1 MRTMSFLVLLAVGG
15 TGFGIG
21 WFTRAATYEAPVVRT
36 PRKVTRNEQ
45 PGYVEDPAA
54 RGQALEAE
62 QARRE
67 RKRRMEAAREA
78 PLAPATAQPEA
89 AGEEAATA
97 EGEDGPDP
105 LTEMVKSQG
114 PQWKAWATMQAKPK
128 IRQLLA
134 ELGFDAETTAR
145 IEEAM
150 LKDVEQQVDQAMLMM
165 LGEVEMDANAF
176 LYFMGL
182 PPDLNP
188 EVERELGTFL
198 GDNEI
203 ASVRSEV
210 KKAHDKQLTDFAD
223 MQIGMMQL
231 TDMTADQNTR
241 MREVFRGKNLMQEQF
256 AQFAEVTRDRS
267 LFKKLVSGEI
277 DLAAEMKKSYEPQR
291 QRVSEIRT
299 PEQMKGYDKY
309 EESLIRQAEMGMKMM
324 GAMLKTKPKPKE
336 GE

>member
-1 MRTMSFLVLLAVGG
+1 MRTMSVLALLTVGG
-15 TGFGIG
+15 IGFGIG

-36 PRKVTRNEQ
+36 PRKVTRTDR
-45 PGYVEDPAA
+45 PRYLEDPAA
-54 RGQALEAE
+54 TVQAPDAE

-67 RKRRMEAAREA
+67 KKRQLEAAREA
-78 PLAPATAQPEA
+78 SQGPATAQPEA

-97 EGEDGPDP
+97 DGEDGSDSM
-105 LTEMVKSQG
+105 TEMVKSMSS
-114 PQWKAWATMQAKPK
+114 QWKAWATMQAKPK

-134 ELGFDAETTAR
+134 DLGFDEETSAR
-145 IEEAM
+145 IEAAM
-150 LKDVEQQVDQAMLMM
+150 LKDVENQVDLAVLMM
-165 LGEVEMDANAF
+165 LGEAEMDADAF

-188 EVERELGTFL
+188 DVERELGTFL
-198 GDNEI
+198 GDSEI

-210 KKAHDKQLTDFAD
+210 KKAFDKQLTDFAD

-241 MREVFRGKNLMQEQF
+241 LREVFRGKNAMQEQF

-267 LFKKLVSGEI
+267 LFDKLASGEI
-277 DLAAEMKKSYEPQR
+277 DLAAEMKKSYAPQR
-291 QRVSEIRT
+291 ERVRQILT

-309 EESLIRQAEMGMKMM
+309 EESMIRQAEMGMKMM
-324 GAMLKTKPKPKE
+324 GAMLKQKPKPKA

>member
-1 MRTMSFLVLLAVGG
+1 MRTMSFLALLAVGG
-15 TGFGIG
+15 IGFGIG
-21 WFTRAATYEAPVVRT
+21 WFTRTATYEAPVVRT
-36 PRKVTRNEQ
+36 PRQVTRNEQ
-45 PGYVEDPAA
+45 PRYDTDRAA
-54 RGQALEAE
+54 RGQAPESE

-67 RKRRMEAAREA
+67 TQRRIEAEREA
-78 PLAPATAQPEA
+78 SPAPATAQPEA
-89 AGEEAATA
+89 AGAEAATA
-97 EGEDGPDP
+97 EGGPEPDP

-134 ELGFDAETTAR
+134 ELGFDPETTAR
-145 IEEAM
+145 IEAAM
-150 LKDVEQQVDQAMLMM
+150 LKDVEHQVDQAMLMM
-165 LGEVEMDANAF
+165 LGEAEMDPNAF

-188 EVERELGTFL
+188 DVERELGTFL
-198 GDNEI
+198 VDSEI
-203 ASVRSEV
+203 ASVRAEV

-231 TDMTADQNTR
+231 TDMTADQKTR
-241 MREVFRGKNLMQEQF
+241 LREVFRGKNQMQEQF
-256 AQFAEVTRDRS
+256 AQFAEVTRDRT
-267 LFKKLVSGEI
+267 LFKKLVTGEI
-277 DLAAEMKKSYEPQR
+277 DLAAEMRKSYAPQR
-291 QRVSEIRT
+291 ERVSQILT

-336 GE
+336 GG

>member
-1 MRTMSFLVLLAVGG
+1 MRTMSFLALLAVGG
-15 TGFGIG
+15 AGFGIG
-21 WFTRAATYEAPVVRT
+21 WYTRAATYEAPVVRT

-45 PGYVEDPAA
+45 SRYLEDTAA
-54 RGQALEAE
+54 RTQALEAE

-67 RKRRMEAAREA
+67 TKRRVEAAREGS
-78 PLAPATAQPEA
+78 LAPATAQPGA
-89 AGEEAATA
+89 AVDEAATA
-97 EGEDGPDP
+97 EGEVEPDP
-105 LTEMVKSQG
+105 LAEMVKSQG

-128 IRQLLA
+128 ILQLLA
-134 ELGFDAETTAR
+134 ELGFDPETTAR

-150 LKDVEQQVDQAMLMM
+150 LKDVEHQVDQAMLMM
-165 LGEVEMDANAF
+165 LGEADLDPNAF

-182 PPDLNP
+182 PPDLNA

-231 TDMTADQNTR
+231 TDMTADQKTR
-241 MREVFRGKNLMQEQF
+241 MREIFRGKNLMQEQF
-256 AQFAEVTRDRS
+256 TQFAEVTRDRS
-267 LFKKLVSGEI
+267 LFKKLVTGEI
-277 DLAAEMKKSYEPQR
+277 DLAAEMKKSFEPQR
-291 QRVSEIRT
+291 QRVSQILT

-309 EESLIRQAEMGMKMM
+309 EESLIRGAEMGMKMM
-324 GAMLKTKPKPKE
+324 GAMVKEKPKPKE

>member
-1 MRTMSFLVLLAVGG
+1 MRTMSFLALLAVGG
-15 TGFGIG
+15 IGFGVG
-21 WFTRAATYEAPVVRT
+21 WFTRDATYEDPVVRT
-36 PRKVTRNEQ
+36 PRKAANSEQ
-45 PGYVEDPAA
+45 PRYLADTGA
-54 RGQALEAE
+54 RARAPETE

-67 RKRRMEAAREA
+67 TERRMEAAREA
-78 PLAPATAQPEA
+78 SRASPTAQPEA

-97 EGEDGPDP
+97 EGEHEPDP
-105 LTEMVKSQG
+105 LKEWVESVG

-128 IRQLLA
+128 IQQLLA
-134 ELGFDAETTAR
+134 ELGLDAETTAR

-150 LKDVEQQVDQAMLMM
+150 LRDVEQQVERAMLMM
-165 LGEVEMDANAF
+165 LGEEEMDPNAF

-188 EVERELGTFL
+188 DVERELGTFL

-210 KKAHDKQLTDFAD
+210 KKAYDQQLTDFAD

-231 TDMTADQNTR
+231 TDMTADQETR
-241 MREVFRGKNLMQEQF
+241 MREVFRGKNHMQEQF

-267 LFKKLVSGEI
+267 MFRKLVTGEI
-277 DLAAEMKKSYEPQR
+277 DLAAEMKKSFAPQR
-291 QRVSEIRT
+291 ERVSQILT

-309 EESLIRQAEMGMKMM
+309 EESIIRQAEMGMKMM
-324 GAMLKTKPKPKE
+324 GAMMKPKPKPKA